1 MKQYIVDAFTDKIFH
16 GNPAAICVMNEWIS
30 DDLMKSIAK
39 ENNLSETAFIVK
51 EDEGYYLRWFTPKE
65 EIDLCGHATLA
76 SAFVLFNFY
85 LKDASEI
92 VFKTMSGNLIVG
104 RNKDLFVMEFPKYTL
119 EKVEVSKDIIDALG
133 VVPLEVYKGR
143 DLLCVLKSEDEVK
156 NIKLNSEK
164 LLTLDGL
171 MVHVTARGKNFDCVS
186 RSFGPKIGI
195 KEDPVCGSAHCHIIP
210 YWTEKLKK
218 EKIVAYQASSRG
230 GTLYCRMSN
239 GKVYISG
246 KAVLY
251 SKADLSL
258 KV

>member
-51 EDEGYYLRWFTPKE
+51 EDEGYHLRWFTPKE

-119 EKVEVSKDIIDALG
+119 EKVEVSKGIIDALG

-143 DLLCVLKSEDEVK
+143 DLLCVLKDEDEVK
-156 NIKLNSEK
+156 NIKIDFDK

-171 MVHVTARGKNFDCVS
+171 MLHVTARGRNVDCVS

-218 EKIVAYQASSRG
+218 GKIVAYQASNRG